1 MFRTKKVVVFAVVF
15 LLAIASSA
23 FALNVA
29 ELRQQMW
36 TWSSLESV
44 LHDATH
50 SGGYGSSPVV
60 SPQEADKCIAEAREK
75 ISKMVADIKTAEE
88 LAQARAVAAEFISMD
103 DFEEEVGVSLN
114 KLLDRQEKFLKAHQ
128 EL

>member
-29 ELRQQMW
+29 DLRQQMW
-36 TWSSLESV
+36 TWSSLEAV
-44 LHDATH
+44 LHEATH

-88 LAQARAVAAEFISMD
+88 MAQARAVAAEFVSMD
-103 DFEEEVGVSLN
+103 GFEEEVGVSLN